1 MCSERFTFTQ
11 TNDFAVLADDP
22 YDISFFEDGRGRR
35 VFDRR
40 FTALNTDDEALCLVT
55 DTRFADGQADEA
67 RSFGNGEL
75 FLLNDGKSPS
85 RKAGEIDNRGS
96 HFYLTKFWAD
106 ELAKQ
111 TEDAELAKIFAPVA
125 TALNEHEAEIA
136 AKLIEVQ
143 GAPVDLGG
151 YYSPCDEKTTAV
163 MRPSETFNAIIDGLK

>member
-1 MCSERFTFTQ
+1 MALAESFRHFANTDG
-11 TNDFAVLADDP
+11 NAKAAVLAD
-22 YDISFFEDGRGRR
+22 
-35 VFDRR
+35 
-40 FTALNTDDEALCLVT
+40 ALDCATET
-55 DTRFADGQADEA
+55 
-67 RSFGNGEL
+67 
-75 FLLNDGKSPS
+75 LLNDGKSPS